1 MELSPSKEVTEVV
14 RRWSRNT
21 TLEELRERGVENL
34 RTVSMS
40 RVASLIEKA
49 VNRALL
55 ERTLGDPSDL
65 GDAFSRSARDAF
77 VELVQEQGVGSCVE
91 QAEDDISKLTSGSMD
106 DAAGPALARLKQDL
120 RERRRVLV
128 EEQERLTNEVGQE
141 GPGDRELQVSLT
153 RLFKAWGGNPD
164 RLSPLEAEVV
174 RVGVAALQRER
185 QRGQQAL
192 LDENHR
198 VVDRLEQRVR
208 KLSRTLE
215 VTREELELAL
225 ERPSAELEPSFLPRG
240 MQVLPT
246 TEPPDENKRALLSAI
261 FEANVEL
268 RAALDS

>member
-1 MELSPSKEVTEVV
+1 MELSPSNEVTEVV

-21 TLEELRERGVENL
+21 TLDELRERGVENL

-40 RVASLIEKA
+40 RVAGLIEKA

-65 GDAFSRSARDAF
+65 GDAFSRSARNAF
-77 VELVQEQGVGSCVE
+77 VELVQEQGVGSSVA
-91 QAEDDISKLTSGSMD
+91 QGDDDIGKLTSGSMD
-106 DAAGPALARLKQDL
+106 DAAGPALERLKQDL
-120 RERRRVLV
+120 RQRRRVLV

-141 GPGDRELQVSLT
+141 DPGDQDLQIRLT
-153 RLFKAWGGNPD
+153 RLFKAWGGNPE

-185 QRGQQAL
+185 RRGRQAL
-192 LDENHR
+192 LDENRR

-225 ERPSAELEPSFLPRG
+225 ERPSSELQPSILPRG

-246 TEPPDENKRALLSAI
+246 PEPPNENKRALLSAI

-268 RAALDS
+268 RAALDA